1 MCIRDSDLRTGRVR
15 QVGIL
20 VPKIHSKSVSQVVEG
35 AHEVLA
41 EAGYMTVLG
50 SLEHAPDS
58 VGRYLDWMQAYH
70 MAGAIVMAANDAD
83 VRNGTYKNCEIPLV
97 VTGQHFK
104 DYNCVYHDDFNA
116 AKDLTKLL
124 LKKGRTRIGCVS
136 APKTDPAVG
145 VNRIEGV
152 KAALW
157 EAGLTPAPPTVI
169 SDFHMESGYEAMQ
182 QLLADHPD
190 LDGVFC
196 ATDSM
201 GQGAMMALK
210 EAGRRI
216 PEDVSIVA
224 FGNDWANQVSS
235 PQLTTAEDCQLI
247 QHMTYA
253 PCGHDL
259 TRRQTIPQEL
269 AGKGREE
276 VSAAYDA
283 WQITSFAS
291 AEVAMEQKLSLYCPE
306 HVVLM
311 PDEGG
316 MLCIFQNKYG
326 DALAL
331 VEALD
336 LPLPEL
342 PDSYQEE
349 IRPGKGFSTQ
359 EELAQWLE
367 AADS

>member
-1 MCIRDSDLRTGRVR
+1 MTLREIAELAGVSPSAVSRYLNGGCLSAARYEAIDKVIKETGYVPNQVAHDLRTGRVR

-70 MAGAIVMAANDAD
+70 LAGAIVMAANDAD
-83 VRNGTYKNCEIPLV
+83 VRNGTYKNCDIPLV

-104 DYNCVYHDDFNA
+104 DCNCVYHDDFNA

-145 VNRIEGV
+145 VGRIEGV

-157 EAGLTPAPPTVI
+157 EAGFTPAPPTVI

-210 EAGRRI
+210 ESGRRI
-216 PEDVSIVA
+216 PEDVSVVA

-235 PQLTTAEDCQLI
+235 PQLTTAELYQT
-247 QHMTYA
+247 Q
-253 PCGHDL
+253 CGRDAASIL
-259 TRRQTIPQEL
+259 LDILEKGSEPSYTR
-269 AGKGREE
+269 
-276 VSAAYDA
+276 
-283 WQITSFAS
+283 QIMLGYRI
-291 AEVAMEQKLSLYCPE
+291 MERGS
-306 HVVLM
+306 V
-311 PDEGG
+311 
-316 MLCIFQNKYG
+316 
-326 DALAL
+326 
-331 VEALD
+331 
-336 LPLPEL
+336 
-342 PDSYQEE
+342 
-349 IRPGKGFSTQ
+349 
-359 EELAQWLE
+359 
-367 AADS
+367 

>member
-1 MCIRDSDLRTGRVR
+1 
-15 QVGIL
+15 
-20 VPKIHSKSVSQVVEG
+20 VVEG

-182 QLLADHPD
+182 RLLADRPD

-235 PQLTTAEDCQLI
+235 PQLTTAELYQA
-247 QHMTYA
+247 Q
-253 PCGHDL
+253 CGRDAASIL
-259 TRRQTIPQEL
+259 LEILEKGSDPQYTR
-269 AGKGREE
+269 
-276 VSAAYDA
+276 
-283 WQITSFAS
+283 QIMLGYRI
-291 AEVAMEQKLSLYCPE
+291 MERGS
-306 HVVLM
+306 V
-311 PDEGG
+311 
-316 MLCIFQNKYG
+316 
-326 DALAL
+326 
-331 VEALD
+331 
-336 LPLPEL
+336 
-342 PDSYQEE
+342 
-349 IRPGKGFSTQ
+349 
-359 EELAQWLE
+359 
-367 AADS
+367 